1 MTFRE
6 RKFLILMKSNSLPFS
21 LMDHAFRFIGLKNF
35 SNTKL
40 QRFSQIFCYYNLIVS
55 GSTFIS
61 VSHFRLDLYMMQGT
75 AQGCC
80 SSSSSFSSSS
90 PPHPPSAPA
99 SPSPSPPLPS
109 FSFGSFLFI
118 SVIIHYAQ
126 VQFFFYVAPY
136 THSKSPS
143 MDRENC

>member
-1 MTFRE
+1 
-6 RKFLILMKSNSLPFS
+6 MKSNSLPFS

-109 FSFGSFLFI
+109 PSPAYSLYRHLVPTI
-118 SVIIHYAQ
+118 LLSNR
-126 VQFFFYVAPY
+126 FFFCHWITFAPLPKIMCLCMWVY
-136 THSKSPS
+136 FWTPFLVW
-143 MDRENC
+143 